1 MLFQQIVKTL
11 EISVKM
17 IHSEPG
23 KFKNYRLPLK
33 PTQRLG
39 VTLSGEEIQIKSDIN
54 ERNIANYC

>member
-1 MLFQQIVKTL
+1 MLFQQFVKTL

-39 VTLSGEEIQIKSDIN
+39 VTLSGEKFK
-54 ERNIANYC
+54 